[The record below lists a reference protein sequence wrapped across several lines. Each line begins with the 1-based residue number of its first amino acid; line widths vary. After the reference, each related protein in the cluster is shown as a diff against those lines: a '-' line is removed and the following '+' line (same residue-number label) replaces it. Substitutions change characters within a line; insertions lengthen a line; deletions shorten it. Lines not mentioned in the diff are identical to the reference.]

1 MSKPKKNMTD
11 NLLSDPVIGELTAIQ
26 DPDQAAAPAKRS
38 KAQKTA
44 SVYMSND
51 QHAAL
56 ERIAQELDTN
66 KHAVMQLAIKHFI
79 EDYESG
85 NYKPQAL
92 YKKVY
97 F

>member
-1 MSKPKKNMTD
+1 MSKAKGNMTN
-11 NLLSDPVIGELTAIQ
+11 NLLGEILNSQA
-26 DPDQAAAPAKRS
+26 PDQPAAPAKMT
-38 KAQKTA
+38 KAAKTA
-44 SVYMSND
+44 SVYMTAD

-56 ERIAQELDTN
+56 ERIAQELETN
-66 KHAVMQLAIKHFI
+66 KHAVMQLAIRHFI

-85 NYKPQAL
+85 TYKPQAL